1 MIDFLEQLNDVQR
14 EAVQTTEGPVMVL
27 AGAGSGK
34 TRVIT
39 YRIAYLIGEEK
50 VAPHQILALTF
61 TNKAAGEMRQ
71 RVDELLHS
79 GSSRGLWIGTF
90 HSIFARLLRSY
101 IHLIGYDGNFSIYDS
116 DDSKSLIR
124 QVMKELNIPVDSVP
138 VNTIQGIISKAKNS
152 FILPDQFHAQA
163 SDYNA
168 QKAAQI
174 YEVYARKL
182 RENNALDFDDLLI
195 KPLEL
200 FQAQPAVLEQL
211 QNYFRYILIDEYQD
225 TNKAQYLVARS
236 LAAIHRNIFVVG
248 DDAQSI
254 YSWRG
259 ADITNILNFQDDY
272 PEASVFK
279 LVENYRSTQ
288 KILQAANGVIKRNR
302 KQIEKELVSRQ
313 SSGEPLTLLESFNEK
328 REAEKVGEHIRAWK
342 LTKDYEYRDFAVFY
356 RTNAQSRVLED
367 IFRMDRIPYR
377 IFGSVS
383 FYKRKEIKDAV
394 AYLRF
399 IRNDQDT
406 ESLLRIINFPP
417 RKIGEV
423 SIGRLRD
430 YAVMNNVSLYE
441 AILKAEQADFPA
453 RLCNALQGFIAV
465 VEQLKDIAKEGSVYD
480 VLSTLYELT
489 GITSLLQAENTPES
503 MARYENLQELLSMAR
518 DFSDHNEGTN
528 GLNEFLNG
536 ISLATDYEEVQE
548 SDNYVSLMTVHAA
561 KGLEFPVV
569 FITGLEERLFPLNY
583 YESDELEEERRLF
596 YVAVTRAQQKV
607 FLSWAKSRYYY
618 GQPQTCMK
626 SMFIDEVDSSLLVT
640 ESGGKPVITASPS
653 KEQGTRHFN
662 GRTPV
667 PDAVSN
673 GGENGTQQDKSAG
686 LKSGMRVHH
695 AMFGPGIILA
705 VQGSGERQKV
715 QIKFRNAGEKTLM
728 VQYANLSVE
737 K

>member
-1 MIDFLEQLNDVQR
+1 MIDILEQLNDVQQQ
-14 EAVQTTEGPVMVL
+14 AVQKTDGPVMVL

-39 YRIAYLIGEEK
+39 YRLAYLIGQK
-50 VAPHQILALTF
+50 QVAPHQILALTF
-61 TNKAAGEMRQ
+61 TNKAANEMRQ
-71 RVDELLHS
+71 RIDELLHP

-90 HSIFARLLRSY
+90 HSIFARLLRNY

-124 QVMKELNIPVDSVP
+124 QVMKELNIPVESVP
-138 VNTIQGIISKAKNS
+138 VNTIQGIISRAKNS
-152 FILPDQFHAQA
+152 FILPDQFQAGA
-163 SDYNA
+163 SDYNGR
-168 QKAAQI
+168 KAAGI

-200 FQAQPAVLEQL
+200 FQEQPAVLEQL
-211 QNYFRYILIDEYQD
+211 QDYFRYIMIDEYQD
-225 TNKAQYLVARS
+225 TNRAQYLVAKS
-236 LAAIHRNIFVVG
+236 LAAVHRNIFVVG

-272 PEASVFK
+272 LDVSVFK

-288 KILQAANGVIKRNR
+288 TILQAANGIIKKNSR
-302 KQIEKELVSRQ
+302 QIEKELFSHQ
-313 SSGEPLTLLESFNEK
+313 STGEPLTLLESFNEK
-328 REAEKVGEHIRAWK
+328 REAEKVGENIQSLK
-342 LTKDYEYRDFAVFY
+342 LVKGYDYRDFAVFY

-367 IFRMDRIPYR
+367 IFRMQRIPYR

-423 SIGRLRD
+423 SIGKLRD
-430 YAVMNNVSLYE
+430 YAVSQGISVYE
-441 AILKAEQADFPA
+441 AILKAEEAGFPA
-453 RLCNALQGFIAV
+453 RLKNALQGFSAVIEKLKHIAV
-465 VEQLKDIAKEGSVYD
+465 DGSVYD
-480 VLSTLYELT
+480 VLSSLYEST
-489 GITSLLQAENTPES
+489 GIPSLLKDENTPES
-503 MARYENLQELLSMAR
+503 MARHENLQELLSMAR
-518 DFSDHNEGTN
+518 DFSDHNPEAN
-528 GLNEFLNG
+528 SLDEFLNG
-536 ISLATDYEEVQE
+536 ISLATDYNEVQE

-583 YESDELEEERRLF
+583 YETDELEEERRLF

-607 FLSWAKSRYYY
+607 FLSWSKSRYNY
-618 GQPQTCMK
+618 GQPQTCLK
-626 SMFIDEVDSSLLVT
+626 SMFIDEIDSSILVT
-640 ESGGKPVITASPS
+640 EGGRKHEPGSGRSA
-653 KEQGTRHFN
+653 
-662 GRTPV
+662 GREVFSNSRPAV
-667 PDAVSN
+667 PDFVS
-673 GGENGTQQDKSAG
+673 GRREREIRPKEASG
-686 LKSGMRVHH
+686 LQSGMRVHH
-695 AMFGPGIILA
+695 AMFGPGIVLA
-705 VQGSGERQKV
+705 VQGSGDGQKAR
-715 QIKFRNAGEKTLM
+715 IKFRNAGEKTLM
-728 VQYANLSVE
+728 VQYANLTVV
-737 K
+737 